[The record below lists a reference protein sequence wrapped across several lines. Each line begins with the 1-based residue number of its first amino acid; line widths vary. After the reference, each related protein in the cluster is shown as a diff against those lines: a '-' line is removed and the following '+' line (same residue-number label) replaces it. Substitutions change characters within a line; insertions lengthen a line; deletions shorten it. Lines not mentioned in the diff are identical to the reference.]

1 MVKQK
6 QTAVRRHGAGFLAGC
21 FFLLLSVFLHL
32 LLLLLFHE
40 PELEQNKTSSNTQRA
55 DYFLTPDDSAFA
67 YVQKSI
73 RAMQDPA
80 DFIRGG
86 TDTGYSLFLANRR
99 DQIRVDLPQ
108 IVYPVLTEQ
117 QNGTESVILPVKQ
130 VRESADLFSYPEFL
144 ASTLPVR
151 PAELPAENHYPLW
164 MDATGKILTGIDE
177 SEENKSALFQSHDVT
192 GPTELTVIFDPEL
205 PPAVR
210 IIRSSGSVM
219 LDIYAQRQLQDRLL
233 GDRLGLDPVY
243 NNFVRIFWQKEKT
256 GIGKEEKI

>member
-1 MVKQK
+1 MAKKK
-6 QTAVRRHGAGFLAGC
+6 QTAAHRHGTGFWAGC
-21 FFLLLSVFLHL
+21 LFLLISVALHL

-40 PELEQNKTSSNTQRA
+40 PEPKQSKAGSNTQRA
-55 DYFLTPDDSAFA
+55 DYFLTLDDSAFA
-67 YVQKSI
+67 YLQKAI
-73 RAMQDPA
+73 QVMPDPA

-86 TDTGYSLFLANRR
+86 AETGYSLFFASGR

-108 IVYPVLTEQ
+108 IVYPALTENQ
-117 QNGTESVILPVKQ
+117 DAAVPVLPVKQ

-144 ASTLPVR
+144 ISVLPDR
-151 PAELPAENHYPLW
+151 PAEQPAENHYPLW
-164 MDATGKILTGIDE
+164 LDARGKILTGIDE

-205 PPAVR
+205 PPEVR
-210 IIRSSGSVM
+210 IVRSSGSVM
-219 LDIYAQRQLQDRLL
+219 LDLYARQQLQDRLL
-233 GDRLGLDPVY
+233 GDRLGLDPEY